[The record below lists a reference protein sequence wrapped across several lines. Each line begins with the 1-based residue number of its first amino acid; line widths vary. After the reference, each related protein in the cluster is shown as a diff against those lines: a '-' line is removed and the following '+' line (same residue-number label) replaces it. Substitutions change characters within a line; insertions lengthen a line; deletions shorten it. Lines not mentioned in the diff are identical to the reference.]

1 VLLGL
6 FIYFY
11 NNIQFMTCI
20 IRKLIIFDSY
30 FLTDKTLLVLHE
42 YFLLQNEGMGQ
53 LTLQILKVR
62 QINSKQGF

>member
-1 VLLGL
+1 
-6 FIYFY
+6 
-11 NNIQFMTCI
+11 MTCI